1 MKNIKVD
8 INGINT
14 SELEVLKPKEQMQ
27 MLRDIKN
34 GDLSKKDKFINCN
47 LRLVLSLIKKF
58 NSRGENIDDI
68 FQVGVIGLIK
78 SIDNF
83 DINQNVQF
91 STYAVPMIIGEIKRY
106 LRDSSTLKIS
116 RSIRDVSFKISK
128 IKEEYVNEH
137 NEEPTIQYLAKMAE
151 ESEDDVIMAIDS
163 MIKPMSLNEAIYNEG
178 GDEIYVLDKI
188 KDDDNEM
195 DKIADKISVMQAM
208 EKLSDKE
215 KQIIKRSFFDN
226 KTQTEI
232 AAEIGISQAQV
243 SRIEKA
249 AIERLKRRLIE
260 KV

>member
-1 MKNIKVD
+1 MKNIKVE

-14 SELEVLKPKEQMQ
+14 SELEILKPKEQMQ

-34 GDLSKKDKFINCN
+34 GDVSKKDKFIKYN

-83 DINQNVQF
+83 DIKQNVQF

-128 IKEEYVNEH
+128 IKEEYISQH
-137 NEEPTIQYLAKMAE
+137 NEEPTVQYLAKMAE

-163 MIKPMSLNEAIYNEG
+163 MVKPMSLSEAIYNEG

-188 KDDDNEM
+188 KDDDNDM

-232 AAEIGISQAQV
+232 AQEIGISQAQV
-243 SRIEKA
+243 SRIEKT

-260 KV
+260 EV